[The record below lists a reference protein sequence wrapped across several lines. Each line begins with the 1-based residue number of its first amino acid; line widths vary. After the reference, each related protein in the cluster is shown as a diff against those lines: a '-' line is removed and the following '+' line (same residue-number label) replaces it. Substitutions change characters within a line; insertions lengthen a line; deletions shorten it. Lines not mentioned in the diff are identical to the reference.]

1 MTDDFL
7 EKSLSEIN
15 KKKRS
20 LTGMQKLMFGMLCWG
35 VHTMSQVRSF
45 KNNGFDRKYLEA
57 KKALKIGML
66 VYAVLITL
74 FVILAI
80 LFKKN

>member
-1 MTDDFL
+1 MTDNFP
-7 EKSLSEIN
+7 EKNLSEIN
-15 KKKRS
+15 KKNRS
-20 LTGMQKLMFGMLCWG
+20 LTGMQKFMFGMICWG

-45 KNNGFDRKYLEA
+45 ENNGFDRKYLEA
-57 KKALKIGML
+57 KKAIRIGMT
-66 VYAVLITL
+66 VYAVLITI

>member
-1 MTDDFL
+1 MTDDSL
-7 EKSLSEIN
+7 EKNLSETN
-15 KKKRS
+15 KKNRP
-20 LTGMQKLMFGMLCWG
+20 LTGMQKLMFGMICWG

-45 KNNGFDRKYLEA
+45 ETNGFDRKYLEA
-57 KKALKIGML
+57 KKAIRIGMT
-66 VYAVLITL
+66 VYAVLITI

>member
-1 MTDDFL
+1 MTDDFV

-45 KNNGFDRKYLEA
+45 KNNGCDRKYLEA
-57 KKALKIGML
+57 KKALRIGML
-66 VYAVLITL
+66 VYSVLITL

>member
-1 MTDDFL
+1 MTDDSL
-7 EKSLSEIN
+7 EKNLSETN
-15 KKKRS
+15 KKNRP
-20 LTGMQKLMFGMLCWG
+20 LTGMQKLMFGMICWG

-45 KNNGFDRKYLEA
+45 ETNGFDRKYLEA
-57 KKALKIGML
+57 KKAIRIGMT
-66 VYAVLITL
+66 VYTILITI